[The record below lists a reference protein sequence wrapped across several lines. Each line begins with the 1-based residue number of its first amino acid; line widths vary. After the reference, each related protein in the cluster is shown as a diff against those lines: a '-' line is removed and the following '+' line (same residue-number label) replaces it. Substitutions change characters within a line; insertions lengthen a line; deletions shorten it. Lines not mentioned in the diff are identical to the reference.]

1 MYNIV
6 NDMTNQSFPKKLQ
19 QGALFQLILLHT
31 LYSQSGSDRLI
42 FQGGT
47 ALRWIYGGQRA
58 SEVLDFVSAMPPSE
72 LRKLLNHALPQT
84 RHLALSQFGVGAF
97 EEKPRHASPGCFR
110 TFILFSPNIQR
121 ERINVRIE
129 VEEIQSNRFP
139 AQRKIPMMDCP
150 QMFNVMKEGVL
161 TLPFSS
167 SILVVETPEEILTDK
182 LRALYE
188 RPYLKGRD
196 LYDLW
201 FLHSMLGVQTHLEQL
216 DRKLKSYVRPFRAA
230 RRATF
235 FLEKESKKE
244 LLEALKTDLGRFL
257 PSSVYKV
264 LETSA
269 FAPIFQSI
277 EEVLS
282 PLIKEGL
289 EDLLNSYAQTVH
301 NRNS

>member
-1 MYNIV
+1 MA
-6 NDMTNQSFPKKLQ
+6 NQSLPKKLQ
-19 QGALFQLILLHT
+19 QGALLQLILLHT
-31 LYSQSGSDRLI
+31 LYSQRGSDQLI

-58 SEVLDFVSAMPPSE
+58 SEDLDFVSKMSSSE
-72 LRKLLNHALPQT
+72 FRKLLNHALPQT
-84 RHLALSQFGVGAF
+84 RHLALSQFSIGAF
-97 EEKPRHASPGCFR
+97 EEKPRHASFGCFR
-110 TFILFSPNIQR
+110 TFILISPSIQR
-121 ERINVRIE
+121 EKINVRIE
-129 VEEIQSNRFP
+129 VEGIQSNRSP

-150 QMFNVMKEGVL
+150 QVFNVMKEGVL

-182 LRALYE
+182 LRALFE

-201 FLHSMLGVQTHLEQL
+201 FLHSMLGVKAQLEQL
-216 DRKLKSYVRPFRAA
+216 GRKFKSYVRPFRAA

-235 FLEKESKKE
+235 FLNKESKKE
-244 LLEALKTDLGRFL
+244 LLQALKTDLGRFL

-264 LETSA
+264 LETSS

-277 EEVLS
+277 EEILA

-289 EDLLNSYAQTVH
+289 EDLLISYAQTVR

>member
-6 NDMTNQSFPKKLQ
+6 NSMPNESFPKKLH

-31 LYSQSGSDRLI
+31 LYSQRGSDQLI

-47 ALRWIYGGQRA
+47 ALRWVYGGQRA
-58 SEVLDFVSAMPPSE
+58 SEDLDFVSAMSPHE

-84 RHLALSQFGVGAF
+84 RHLALSQFSMGDL
-97 EEKPRHASPGCFR
+97 EEKPRHTSPGCFR

-121 ERINVRIE
+121 EKINVRIE
-129 VEEIQSNRFP
+129 VEEIQSHRLP
-139 AQRKIPMMDCP
+139 AQRRIPMMDCP
-150 QMFNVMKEGVL
+150 QVFHVMKEGVL

-167 SILVVETPEEILTDK
+167 SILVVETPEEILGDK

-201 FLHSMLGVQTHLEQL
+201 FLHSMLGVQTHLEEL
-216 DRKLKSYVRPFRAA
+216 DRKLKSYVRPFRVA

-235 FLEKESKKE
+235 FQQKESKKE
-244 LLEALKTDLGRFL
+244 LLEALKTDLRRFL

-264 LETSA
+264 LETST
-269 FAPIFQSI
+269 FAPIFQSM
-277 EEVLS
+277 EEILS

-289 EDLLNSYAQTVH
+289 EDLLNSYAKTIH
-301 NRNS
+301 DRNS

>member
-1 MYNIV
+1 MYNFV
-6 NDMTNQSFPKKLQ
+6 NNMANQPFPKKLQ
-19 QGALFQLILLHT
+19 QGALLQLILLHT
-31 LYSQSGSDRLI
+31 LYSQRGSDQLI

-58 SEVLDFVSAMPPSE
+58 SEDLDFVSAMPPSE

-84 RHLALSQFGVGAF
+84 RHLALSQFGLGTF
-97 EEKPRHASPGCFR
+97 EEKPRHASFGCFR

-150 QMFNVMKEGVL
+150 QVFNVMKEGVL
-161 TLPFSS
+161 TFPFSS

-201 FLHSMLGVQTHLEQL
+201 FLHSMLGVKTHLEQL
-216 DRKLKSYVRPFRAA
+216 DRKFKSYVRPLRVA

-235 FLEKESKKE
+235 FLKKESKKE
-244 LLEALKTDLGRFL
+244 LLQALKTDLGRFL

-264 LETSA
+264 LETSY
-269 FAPIFQSI
+269 FASIFQSI
-277 EEVLS
+277 EEILS

-289 EDLLNSYAQTVH
+289 EDLLNSYAQTVCD
-301 NRNS
+301 RNS

>member
-6 NDMTNQSFPKKLQ
+6 NNMANESFPKKLQ
-19 QGALFQLILLHT
+19 QGALLQLILLHT
-31 LYSQSGSDRLI
+31 LYSQRGSDQLI

-58 SEVLDFVSAMPPSE
+58 SEDLDFVSKMPSSE
-72 LRKLLNHALPQT
+72 FRKLLNHALPQT
-84 RHLALSQFGVGAF
+84 RHLALSQFGMGAF
-97 EEKPRHASPGCFR
+97 EEKPRHGSFGCFR
-110 TFILFSPNIQR
+110 TFILISPSIQR
-121 ERINVRIE
+121 EKINVRIE
-129 VEEIQSNRFP
+129 VEGIQSNRSP

-150 QMFNVMKEGVL
+150 QVFSVMKEGVL

-182 LRALYE
+182 LRALLE

-201 FLHSMLGVQTHLEQL
+201 FLRSMLGTKTHLEQL
-216 DRKLKSYVRPFRAA
+216 DRKFKSYVRPFRVA

-235 FLEKESKKE
+235 FLKKESKKE
-244 LLEALKTDLGRFL
+244 LLQALNTDLGRFL

-264 LETSA
+264 LETSS

-277 EEVLS
+277 EEILS
-282 PLIKEGL
+282 PLIEEGL
-289 EDLLNSYAQTVH
+289 EDLLISYAQTVR
-301 NRNS
+301 NRDS

>member
-1 MYNIV
+1 MYNFVI
-6 NDMTNQSFPKKLQ
+6 DMPNQTFPKKLQ

-31 LYSQSGSDRLI
+31 LYSQRGSDQLI

-58 SEVLDFVSAMPPSE
+58 SEDLDFVSAMPSSE
-72 LRKLLNHALPQT
+72 LRKLLNHALPQA
-84 RHLALSQFGVGAF
+84 RHLALSQFGLGTF
-97 EEKPRHASPGCFR
+97 EERTRQPSAGCFR
-110 TFILFSPNIQR
+110 TFLLFSPNLQR
-121 ERINVRIE
+121 EKINVRIE
-129 VEEIQSNRFP
+129 VEEIQSHQPP

-150 QMFNVMKEGVL
+150 QVFHVMKEGVL

-182 LRALYE
+182 LTALYE

-201 FLHSMLGVQTHLEQL
+201 FLRSMLGVKIRLEQL
-216 DRKLKSYVRPFRAA
+216 RRKLESYVRPFRVA

-235 FLEKESKKE
+235 FLKKESKKE
-244 LLEALKTDLGRFL
+244 LLEALRIDLRRFL
-257 PSSVYKV
+257 PSSVYQV
-264 LETSA
+264 LETST
-269 FAPIFQSI
+269 FAPIFQSM

-282 PLIKEGL
+282 PLMKAGL

-301 NRNS
+301 HRNP

>member
-1 MYNIV
+1 MPNP
-6 NDMTNQSFPKKLQ
+6 SFPKKLH

-31 LYSQSGSDRLI
+31 LYSQRGSDQLI

-47 ALRWIYGGQRA
+47 ALRWVYGGQRA
-58 SEVLDFVSAMPPSE
+58 SEDLDFVSARSPDE

-110 TFILFSPNIQR
+110 TFILFRPNIHR

-129 VEEIQSNRFP
+129 VEEIQAHRLP

-150 QMFNVMKEGVL
+150 QVFTVMKEGVL
-161 TLPFSS
+161 ALPFSS

-182 LRALYE
+182 LRVLYE

-201 FLHSMLGVQTHLEQL
+201 FLHSMLKVQTHLEQL

-230 RRATF
+230 RRPAF
-235 FLEKESKKE
+235 FLKKESKKE
-244 LLEALKTDLGRFL
+244 LLEALKTDLRRFL

-269 FAPIFQSI
+269 FAPIFQSL
-277 EEVLS
+277 EETLS

-289 EDLLNSYAQTVH
+289 EDLLNSYAKTVH
-301 NRNS
+301 DRNS